1 MELLKKNTSHKDGN
15 TGKYFP
21 LQRQFRDALVENQCQ
36 VGRNLKL
43 GKNSQNKKTP
53 RTDQSQD
60 NQNQVKEWTKHIE
73 LEKKKSNHEDL
84 C

>member
-36 VGRNLKL
+36 VGRNLKSE
-43 GKNSQNKKTP
+43 KNPQNKKTP
-53 RTDQSQD
+53 ELIKVKTTKTKSRSE
-60 NQNQVKEWTKHIE
+60 QNT
-73 LEKKKSNHEDL
+73 
-84 C
+84 